1 MKKVILFLFA
11 LYLLFLPT
19 LVIAEGISPDL
30 PTEPFTW
37 AYLVTIGGA
46 TVAVLLIVQL
56 CKFPLD
62 KIWKIPTRAVVY
74 VISLVILL
82 LATYFTSGLTVES
95 GILTALNAVIVALG
109 AMGLYELTFKRKD
122 DARKAAEAEI
132 LEDE

>member
-1 MKKVILFLFA
+1 MKKVIMLLFA
-11 LYLLFLPT
+11 LCLLFLPA
-19 LVIAEGISPDL
+19 LVIAEGISTDL

-74 VISLVILL
+74 VIALIILL
-82 LATYFTSGLTVES
+82 LATYFTAGLTVES

-122 DARKAAEAEI
+122 DARKTAEAEI
-132 LEDE
+132 LKDE